1 MAIVTFSCSDNDS
14 GTSRVVVSMT
24 DAPGD
29 YDAVNVDV
37 VDVKIKR
44 NAEGGE
50 EEGWES
56 IGGINPG
63 IYNLL
68 DLTGGV
74 SVVLGDAV
82 VPSGYINQIR
92 LVLGTNNTIVVDG
105 VEMPLSTPSAMQSG
119 LKLNLH
125 QELQSGY
132 TYEFLMDFDVDK
144 SIVSAGTSGTY
155 NLKPVIRIT
164 SEATSGIIKG
174 KVMNADVAAVASV
187 MVGETEVTANT
198 NEEGV
203 FALHG
208 IPSGTYIV
216 TITPDASSGLNA
228 TIVESVVVVNGQVTD
243 IGEITLE

>member
-1 MAIVTFSCSDNDS
+1 MKLLKTSLLALMAIVTFSCSDNDS

-74 SVVLGDAV
+74 SVVLGRTQL
-82 VPSGYINQIR
+82 VPSGYINQTMIDTR
-92 LVLGTNNTIVVDG
+92 Y
-105 VEMPLSTPSAMQSG
+105 
-119 LKLNLH
+119 K
-125 QELQSGY
+125 
-132 TYEFLMDFDVDK
+132 
-144 SIVSAGTSGTY
+144 
-155 NLKPVIRIT
+155 
-164 SEATSGIIKG
+164 
-174 KVMNADVAAVASV
+174 
-187 MVGETEVTANT
+187 
-198 NEEGV
+198 
-203 FALHG
+203 
-208 IPSGTYIV
+208 
-216 TITPDASSGLNA
+216 
-228 TIVESVVVVNGQVTD
+228 
-243 IGEITLE
+243 